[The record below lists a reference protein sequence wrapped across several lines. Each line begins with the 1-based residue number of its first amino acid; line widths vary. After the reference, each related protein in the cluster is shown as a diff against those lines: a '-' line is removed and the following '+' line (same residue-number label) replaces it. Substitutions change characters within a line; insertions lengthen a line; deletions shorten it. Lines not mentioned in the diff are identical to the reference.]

1 MLRVVIE
8 RPPTADTERP
18 TSAAS
23 PRRVPRAL
31 VTAYFAG
38 GLVLLLI
45 GTITVFYLAV
55 TIYDRPRTTAA
66 VLPSAGHS
74 RPTPSVTRS
83 RPGAAVPTSPGPIR
97 NRVGPQ
103 HAVMGKTV
111 TIVGDQDDKFEVTV
125 KTGKF
130 RRSGCNE
137 YAVHPKHGGYL
148 PAVITVKVLAGEP
161 DVGVFNFRFERPDGT
176 WLDTVGG
183 SGCDENLTS
192 LMHRVV
198 AGRTYRATAV
208 FDLPADLKGNV
219 IFSYPYLDVA
229 AQWKLK

>member
-8 RPPTADTERP
+8 RPPTADTQRP
-18 TSAAS
+18 TP
-23 PRRVPRAL
+23 PRRLPPGL

-38 GLVLLLI
+38 GLVLLLA
-45 GTITVFYLAV
+45 GTITAFYLV
-55 TIYDRPRTTAA
+55 VSIYDKLQTP
-66 VLPSAGHS
+66 LAGRS
-74 RPTPSVTRS
+74 RPAVTRS
-83 RPGAAVPTSPGPIR
+83 GPGGAPADSPDPIR

-103 HAVMGKTV
+103 RAAMGTPV
-111 TIVGDQDDKFEVTV
+111 TIVGDKDDKFEVTV
-125 KTGKF
+125 QTGKF
-130 RRSGCNE
+130 RKSACNE
-137 YAVHPKHGGYL
+137 YAVHPKRGGYL
-148 PAVITVKVLAGEP
+148 PTVITIKVLAGEP
-161 DVGVFNFRFERPDGT
+161 DVSVASFRFERPDGT

-183 SGCDENLTS
+183 SGCDENLIS

-219 IFSYPYLDVA
+219 ILSYPYLDVA